1 MMRPKYFNLALFSLS
16 SSHQWKNML
25 CRSVPIW
32 NNEKQEAIIFTIPQT
47 PMICSRIH
55 SRRIWFWK
63 SVFYS
68 FELTNKTEILIV
80 LPLSIWIN
88 FISDGYQ
95 NASFLVFRKIF
106 IPLISSCCHFSVSRL
121 IVLIRESNGQRNV
134 CRSQWHLLLFS

>member
-1 MMRPKYFNLALFSLS
+1 MVRPKYFNLALFSLS

-25 CRSVPIW
+25 CRSFPIW

-55 SRRIWFWK
+55 SRRIWFWI

-68 FELTNKTEILIV
+68 LVLQNKTEILIV
-80 LPLSIWIN
+80 LPLSTRIN
-88 FISDGYQ
+88 FFSNGYQ